1 MNRRD
6 RILVAAV
13 EVFGANG
20 YLGTSTRQIATS
32 AGLKHSLLFYHFSS
46 KAELYLAAFD
56 VQITELSGALDAII
70 AAQDDAYIRLQHFAD
85 TYLSYF
91 TERGS
96 GLAVVLRE
104 VAGLPADIAA
114 SIRDGYRASV
124 RHRLERLL
132 VAGVDSGV
140 FCPIDNVAASAIAIL
155 SILNGFIRGWAV
167 SPDGFTREDILEQ
180 VLRYYAAGLLRPEL
194 RDRIE
199 REFRHDG
206 PFQPSA
212 AR

>member
-70 AAQDDAYIRLQHFAD
+70 AAQDDAYIRLQHFAC

-124 RHRLERLL
+124 RSRLERLL
-132 VAGVDSGV
+132 VTGVESGV
-140 FCPIDNVAASAIAIL
+140 FCPIDNVPASAVAIL
-155 SILNGFIRGWAV
+155 SILNGFIRGRAV
-167 SPDGFTREDILEQ
+167 SPDGFTREDILDQ

-199 REFRHDG
+199 RQFRSVG
-206 PFQPSA
+206 PLQPSA
-212 AR
+212 TR